1 MRNTQ
6 MNRLFFALLLT
17 MLPICSWAIDEMAA
31 REIAEKEAG
40 CGSAQSC
47 QTRAR
52 LDKDRWVMVVWFI
65 YGYREN
71 GEPILKPGGWVGITV
86 NQDGKITEKLPGA

>member
-1 MRNTQ
+1 MRDTQ
-6 MNRLFFALLLT
+6 MNRLLIVLLLT
-17 MLPICSWAIDEMAA
+17 MLPIRSWAIDEMAA

-40 CGSAQSC
+40 CSSAQPC

-65 YGYREN
+65 HGYREN
-71 GEPILKPGGWVGITV
+71 GEPVLKPGGWVGITV
-86 NQDGKITEKLPGA
+86 SQDGKITEKVPGA